1 MTAAQQQVSEAQQ
14 QASEAQ
20 EQVSQ
25 LQGQVPQLQTAVSDA
40 QQGAQQT
47 QSSLGAQQDFTAIP
61 GLHLTLTGQQ
71 VLHLAKRPGILAIV
85 PNSPVKM
92 SGSVD
97 TTASIDG
104 LSNSQLWP
112 WVSGASASW
121 GDADAAN
128 NPSTIAVIDSGVDPQ
143 ASQLQDRLLGQ
154 TDLSTLPDTT
164 PGGDG
169 YGHGTFVASLAAGSS
184 AGYAGSDPYAYIYS
198 VNVMNNE
205 GEANIADVIAGCDWV
220 LANKDMYDITVANL
234 SLVGTTP
241 ASVMFDPLDQ
251 AVEQLWLNGIVVVA
265 AAGNYNTDGQASGVP
280 YAPGNDPFIITVGAT
295 DPNGTVDDSDDF
307 SAPWSAFG
315 STLDGFAKPDLG
327 APGRYIVAPVPANS
341 GLATERPAS
350 VVSPGYME
358 LSGTSFAAPI
368 VAGAAA
374 YLLSIHPDWTPDQVK
389 GALMEAATPTP
400 NAVAGS
406 DGVGEVNIA
415 AAAQITDPP
424 NPNAGLDQYLTTD
437 ADGSNAF
444 DAAAWNSAAW
454 SSAAWSSAAWSS
466 AAWSSAAWSSAAW
479 ASAAWS
485 SAAWSSAAWASAAWS
500 SAAWANNS
508 NADNAIP
515 QPTLNTTNTATIANE
530 LGVTLGGKP
539 LPTHP
544 FHSHTTTYLATPT
557 TTTTADTTTTTPA
570 DTTTTTDTTTT
581 ADNTDTTDTTTTT
594 ADTTDTTDTTTT
606 TADNTDTTT
615 TSG

>member
-1 MTAAQQQVSEAQQ
+1 M
-14 QASEAQ
+14 
-20 EQVSQ
+20 
-25 LQGQVPQLQTAVSDA
+25 
-40 QQGAQQT
+40 
-47 QSSLGAQQDFTAIP
+47 
-61 GLHLTLTGQQ
+61 TLTGQQ
-71 VLHLAKRPGILAIV
+71 VLHLAQRPGILAIV

-112 WVSGASASW
+112 WVSGATAAW
-121 GDADAAN
+121 GDPNAAN

-198 VNVMNNE
+198 VNVMDNE

-234 SLVGTTP
+234 SLVGTSP

-327 APGRYIVAPVPANS
+327 APGRYIISPVPADGN
-341 GLATERPAS
+341 LAAERPDS

-358 LSGTSFAAPI
+358 LSGTSFSAPI

-389 GALMEAATPTP
+389 GALMVSATPTP
-400 NAVAGS
+400 DAVPGS

-415 AAAQITDPP
+415 AAAQVTDPP
-424 NPNAGLDQYLTTD
+424 NPNAGLDQYVSQD
-437 ADGSNAF
+437 ADGTNAF
-444 DAAAWNSAAW
+444 DAAAWNSAASSSAAWDSAAW
-454 SSAAWSSAAWSS
+454 SSAAWNSAAWSS

-485 SAAWSSAAWASAAWS
+485 SAAWSSAAWSSAAWS
-500 SAAWANNS
+500 SAAWANS
-508 NADNAIP
+508 TDADPAVP
-515 QPTLNTTNTATIANE
+515 QPTLDPTDEAALVAE
-530 LGVTLGGKP
+530 LGVTLGGNP
-539 LPTHP
+539 LPTKT
-544 FHSHTTTYLATPT
+544 FGSDTTTYIAAAPTTTTPATTTTTTTTTSTTPT
-557 TTTTADTTTTTPA
+557 TTTTATTTTAADDDTSTTTSDDPSDA
-570 DTTTTTDTTTT
+570 DTTTTS
-581 ADNTDTTDTTTTT
+581 
-594 ADTTDTTDTTTT
+594 
-606 TADNTDTTT
+606 T
-615 TSG
+615 TSSTPSSG